1 LSPAAC
7 PVRERAVGVK
17 GLHVSPR
24 TNPKRLPWQPIIVF
38 TLLTLGLLS
47 LSYFYT
53 SQFKKFARANKET
66 ELSTIADLKV
76 LQISAWRQ
84 EHLAIARNMSES
96 RFFPAQAELLLQ
108 DPTSAKVQREIYD
121 GLAHLRRSFPEEFA
135 RGGIVLPG
143 GKVLLSYPENTVY
156 KPPPESVRLSLEA
169 WQTKKMVFGD
179 LSRDPGSGRISIPV
193 AFPIMVA
200 KEKGPEPIAVMEF
213 EIDAEPSLYP
223 LLQPWPSASPNSE
236 ILLLRREGK
245 DFVYLSEP
253 RYQKDAVLNLRLP
266 IARFRRASPDSP
278 IGEEGVIEGKD
289 YRGQNVLGFIK
300 FVPDSPWLI
309 EAKVDASEISA
320 GWSRWIG
327 LISIVI
333 IVFVLAAGLS
343 LSLFWRR
350 QKSEIE
356 ADEREKWERAIKNQN
371 DFLRVMMD
379 VMPNPA
385 YLKDTQGRI
394 AGCNAAFEKIVG
406 LSMDKILGK
415 PFSDLTTADLAE
427 KDRETDR
434 MLKEKPGVQVYESP
448 FKAWD
453 GTEHHIIF
461 IKSTYSRPDG
471 ASGGLI
477 GTMIDI
483 TQRKR
488 AEDELQQIK
497 KFSDGIVQT
506 MTEGLV
512 LTDSEGK
519 FSFLNPAAAGMLGYT
534 PGEMVDREVM
544 SFVPKDQHP
553 TLHQADERRAKGIA
567 DRYELEFLHKDGSR
581 KMLLV
586 SGGPRFTGVQ
596 YGGTM
601 AVLTD
606 ITERKRMEEEIRA
619 LSLTDPLTNLYNR
632 RGFMHLAEQQLKV
645 AARLEKRVFLLY
657 SDVDKLKHINDTFG
671 HKEGDR
677 VLIDVANILKKSFRD
692 SDIVARMGG
701 DEFVVMA
708 MEAARVNAEVFT
720 RRLQEKLEHYNSRPD
735 TQGRYTLTLSIG
747 LSVYDPE
754 LPLPIDDLLHRADG
768 LMYEQKRTKKK

>member
-1 LSPAAC
+1 
-7 PVRERAVGVK
+7 VK
-17 GLHVSPR
+17 GLHVSAPA
-24 TNPKRLPWQPIIVF
+24 NPKKLPWQPIVVF
-38 TLLTLGLLS
+38 TLLTLVLLS

-53 SQFKKFARANKET
+53 SQFKKYARANKET

-76 LQISAWRQ
+76 LQISAWRE

-96 RFFPAQAELLLQ
+96 RFFPAQTELLLK
-108 DPTSAKVQREIYD
+108 DPAAAKVQREVYD
-121 GLAHLRRSFPEEFA
+121 GLAHLRRNFPEEFT
-135 RGGIVLPG
+135 RGGIVFPG
-143 GKVLLSYPENTVY
+143 GKVLLSYPENILY
-156 KPPPESVRLSLEA
+156 KPTAEMVRLSHEA
-169 WQTKKMVFGD
+169 WQAKKMVFGD
-179 LSRDPGSGRISIPV
+179 LSRDPESGRISIPV
-193 AFPIMVA
+193 AFPIMVP

-213 EIDAEPSLYP
+213 EIDPGPSLYP
-223 LLQPWPSASPNSE
+223 LLRPWASASSSSE
-236 ILLLRREGK
+236 ILLIRREGK

-253 RYQKDAVLNLRLP
+253 RYKKDVVLNLRLP

-300 FVPDSPWLI
+300 SVPDSPWLV

-327 LISIVI
+327 LLSIVI
-333 IVFVLAAGLS
+333 IVFVLAAGTS

-350 QKSEIE
+350 QKALVD
-356 ADEREKWERAIKNQN
+356 ADEQEKWERALQNQN
-371 DFLRVMMD
+371 DFLRVMID

-385 YLKDTQGRI
+385 FLKDTEGRFT
-394 AGCNAAFEKIVG
+394 GCNAAFEKLLNLSKDKIVG
-406 LSMDKILGK
+406 KQ
-415 PFSDLTTADLAE
+415 FADLAAKE
-427 KDRETDR
+427 LSDKDREVDR
-434 MLKEKPGVQVYESP
+434 ALFEKPGVQVYEAPLMS
-448 FKAWD
+448 WD
-453 GTEHHIIF
+453 GTEHHVIF
-461 IKSTYSRPDG
+461 IKSTYARPDG
-471 ASGGLI
+471 KTGGLI

-488 AEDELQQIK
+488 AEEELQQIK
-497 KFSDGIVQT
+497 KFSDGIIQT
-506 MTEGLV
+506 MSEGLV

-519 FSFLNPAAAGMLGYT
+519 FSFVNPAAAGILGYT
-534 PGEMVDREVM
+534 PGEMVDREVI

-553 TLHQADERRAKGIA
+553 VVRRADERRAKGIA

-619 LSLTDPLTNLYNR
+619 LSLTDLLTSLYNR
-632 RGFMHLAEQQLKV
+632 RGFMHLAEQQIRI
-645 AARLEKRVFLLY
+645 AARLNKRVFILY
-657 SDVDKLKHINDTFG
+657 SDVDDLKQINDTFG
-671 HKEGDR
+671 HKEGDL
-677 VLIDVANILKKSFRD
+677 VLADVATILRKSFRD

-708 MEAARVNAEVFT
+708 MEAARVNAEIFT
-720 RRLQEKLEHYNSRPD
+720 KRLQEKLDHYNSRPEL
-735 TQGRYTLTLSIG
+735 QGRYRLNLSTGLSI
-747 LSVYDPE
+747 YDPE
-754 LPLPIDDLLHRADG
+754 LPSPIEDLISRADS
-768 LMYEQKRTKKK
+768 LMYEQKRKKKA